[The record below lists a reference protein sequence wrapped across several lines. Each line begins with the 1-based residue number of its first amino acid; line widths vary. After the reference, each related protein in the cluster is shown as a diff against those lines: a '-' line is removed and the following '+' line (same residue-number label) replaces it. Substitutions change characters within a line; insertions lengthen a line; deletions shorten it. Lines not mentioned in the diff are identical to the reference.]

1 MELECKAGMLRG
13 RGGRRVD
20 QGPGPPFAALPQVL
34 HAECWVVKER
44 GNPST
49 PGVSNPAGKTGGE
62 E

>member
-1 MELECKAGMLRG
+1 MELECKAGVFGG

-44 GNPST
+44 DSPST